1 MTPAIR
7 IGRNIRPIRRAADLS
22 QEACA
27 EWAGIHKTSISL
39 YETGLRMPKMEALLR
54 LAGALKVE
62 PGVLF
67 EGVRWVP
74 SVYGM
79 EGFVY
84 EDEA

>member
-7 IGRNIRPIRRAADLS
+7 IGLNIRRIRRAADLS

-27 EWAGIHKTSISL
+27 EWAGIHAASMSL
-39 YETGLRMPKMEALLR
+39 YETGLRLPKSETLLK
-54 LAGALKVE
+54 LAGALNVE

-67 EGVRWVP
+67 DGVRWVP
-74 SVYGM
+74 SVYGA
-79 EGFVY
+79 EGFAY